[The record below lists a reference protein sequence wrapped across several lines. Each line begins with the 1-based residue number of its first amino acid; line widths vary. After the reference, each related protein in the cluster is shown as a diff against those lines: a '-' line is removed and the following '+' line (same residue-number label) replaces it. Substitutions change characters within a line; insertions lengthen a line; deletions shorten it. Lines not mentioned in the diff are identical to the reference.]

1 VREAAVNALGEI
13 GPSAKQAIPYLMEV
27 LRTECGKTVMDKKEM
42 EAALKCEELKLKA
55 RDAVLKIQK

>member
-1 VREAAVNALGEI
+1 
-13 GPSAKQAIPYLMEV
+13 MEV

-42 EAALKCEELKLKA
+42 EAALKCEELKLRA